1 MTKESNK
8 TNRALI
14 DCGFNT
20 KKGKVTVLR
29 ALQQCIHLFLPLE
42 PFNLKENIVSQHF
55 VIIM

>member
-8 TNRALI
+8 TNRAQLI
-14 DCGFNT
+14 VDLT
-20 KKGKVTVLR
+20 KKKGKVTALR